1 MADLREH
8 LSIDPTC
15 VTQKRNVKVVANGQ
29 DPNCVR
35 NEGGEELLSDKEGK
49 KNVL

>member
-15 VTQKRNVKVVANGQ
+15 VKVVANGQ
-29 DPNCVR
+29 DPNRVR